1 MDSLLPTG
9 FILVV
14 LSLSWLLLQSAC
26 LYLMFRFIPQTP
38 GQQAGVPVSVAEM
51 QPILQ
56 SATLRFHH
64 NQH

>member
-26 LYLMFRFIPQTP
+26 LYLMFRFIPQKS
-38 GQQAGVPVSVAEM
+38 GSAAVAAPLADVQTM
-51 QPILQ
+51 LRPTTLQ
-56 SATLRFHH
+56 FHH